1 MKDLNMKSF
10 YRHRVPVN
18 KKKAD
23 LMINKKNIKGNKKL
37 PSRSLFIYP
46 SEAFEVEKA
55 PIINYHF
62 MINSHKT
69 TVCLII
75 SQSKY

>member
-1 MKDLNMKSF
+1 
-10 YRHRVPVN
+10 VPVN

-55 PIINYHF
+55 LIINYDF
-62 MINSHKT
+62 MINSDKT

>member
-1 MKDLNMKSF
+1 MKSF

-55 PIINYHF
+55 LIINYDF
-62 MINSHKT
+62 MINSDKT

>member
-10 YRHRVPVN
+10 YRLKVPVN
-18 KKKAD
+18 KKNAV
-23 LMINKKNIKGNKKL
+23 LTIYKKNIKGNKKL
-37 PSRSLFIYP
+37 PSMSLFIYP
-46 SEAFEVEKA
+46 SEAFGVEKA
-55 PIINYHF
+55 LIINYDS
-62 MINSHKT
+62 MINSDIT